1 MHVNGIWIAV
11 GREDAQLVPVGIR
24 SITRYLTKG
33 NTSLSPLNT
42 DAKQGKRESFPTYRV
57 AEDNAPERG
66 FTPQSAMDGSRHK
79 DPRCIYLCLFALN

>member
-24 SITRYLTKG
+24 SITRY
-33 NTSLSPLNT
+33 
-42 DAKQGKRESFPTYRV
+42 RV
-57 AEDNAPERG
+57 AEDNAPKRG
-66 FTPQSAMDGSRHK
+66 FTPQSAMDGYRHK